1 MHLYLLLTGDTPLRN
16 EERLGTGNLASPESR
31 TKYVKP
37 LVVMD
42 SFQSGHQLKLM

>member
-1 MHLYLLLTGDTPLRN
+1 MHLYLLLRADTPLRN

-42 SFQSGHQLKLM
+42 SYQSGLQSKLM